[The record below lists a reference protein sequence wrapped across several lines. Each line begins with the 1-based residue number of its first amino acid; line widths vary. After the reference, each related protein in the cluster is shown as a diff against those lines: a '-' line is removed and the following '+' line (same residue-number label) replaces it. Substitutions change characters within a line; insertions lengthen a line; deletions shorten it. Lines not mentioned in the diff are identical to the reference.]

1 MGFAGDECAGMDIF
15 CEARKPEGVRRD
27 DPEGILFPGPLE
39 GAAERFPP
47 PWAGGGESGAAGARS

>member
-1 MGFAGDECAGMDIF
+1 MPVTNVLEWIYF
-15 CEARKPEGVRRD
+15 VRAENPKVFSGN

-39 GAAERFPP
+39 RAAERFPP